1 MVARSIRKTGDRI
14 TAMPESCDSY
24 WAMTGRGTSRILI
37 VAIIAAGLG
46 GCTSDDTTGRFLV
59 EPDKYVLY
67 TCAEMAAQM
76 QGNADR
82 QRQLE
87 ELTARA
93 NTTSSGQIMST
104 VAYRPEYLQLRGEMN
119 ELRRTSADK
128 KCKPV
133 TIVVPGAR
141 VSDEVVR

>member
-1 MVARSIRKTGDRI
+1 MARSIRKARVCT

-24 WAMTGRGTSRILI
+24 RAMTGSGTSGILIAALI
-37 VAIIAAGLG
+37 VAALG
-46 GCTSDDTTGRFLV
+46 GCTSDDTAGRFLV

-76 QGNADR
+76 QANAAR
-82 QRQLE
+82 QRKLE
-87 ELTARA
+87 ELTAKA
-93 NTTSSGQIMST
+93 NAGSGGQIMST

-133 TIVVPGAR
+133 TIVIPSAR

>member
-1 MVARSIRKTGDRI
+1 
-14 TAMPESCDSY
+14 
-24 WAMTGRGTSRILI
+24 MTGRGTSRILI
-37 VAIIAAGLG
+37 VALIAAALG

-76 QGNADR
+76 QGNAGR

-87 ELTARA
+87 ELTAKA
-93 NTTSSGQIMST
+93 NTTSS
-104 VAYRPEYLQLRGEMN
+104 
-119 ELRRTSADK
+119 DK